1 MSYGCGSEVGW
12 WGWEQGGGGGRG
24 VEGLEEG
31 SVHGAEREEDG
42 VIHSQLDQ
50 V

>member
-24 VEGLEEG
+24 VEEG